1 VSEAAL
7 LEVRGLSVRFGGIAA
22 LDGVSFSVARGSICG
37 IIGPNGAG
45 KTTSFN
51 CLSGLIVPQE
61 GRIELDGRSLVGC
74 PPHEM
79 VGRGIGRTFQ
89 NVALFPTLTVIEN
102 VLVGS
107 YSTTH
112 AGVVTSILNLRGM
125 RNEEARTR
133 ETAQALMARFGLSAY
148 AQVRAADL
156 PFGVQKRIEL
166 ARAMATRPQLLL
178 LDEPA
183 AGLTHAELE
192 TLSDMIVRI
201 RDEMGTTILLI
212 EHNVPLV
219 MRLCDWIVA
228 MDFGRKIA
236 EGLPEAV
243 RRDPEV
249 IKAYLGAE
257 HAA

>member
-1 VSEAAL
+1 MNEAAL
-7 LEVRGLSVRFGGIAA
+7 LQVHGLSVRFGGITA

-61 GRIELDGRSLVGC
+61 GRIELDGRSLLGC

-79 VGRGIGRTFQ
+79 VARGIGRTFQ
-89 NVALFPTLTVIEN
+89 NVALFPTLTVLEN

-107 YSTTH
+107 YSTTR
-112 AGVVTSILNLRGM
+112 AGVVPSILNLRGV
-125 RNEEARTR
+125 RTEEAATR
-133 ETAQALMARFGLSAY
+133 ETAQALMARFGLSGY
-148 AQVRAADL
+148 AQVRAAEL

-166 ARAMATRPQLLL
+166 ARAMATRPKVLL

-201 RDEMGTTILLI
+201 RDEMDTTILLI

-249 IKAYLGAE
+249 IRAYLGAE

>member
-1 VSEAAL
+1 
-7 LEVRGLSVRFGGIAA
+7 
-22 LDGVSFSVARGSICG
+22 
-37 IIGPNGAG
+37 
-45 KTTSFN
+45 
-51 CLSGLIVPQE
+51 
-61 GRIELDGRSLVGC
+61 
-74 PPHEM
+74 
-79 VGRGIGRTFQ
+79 
-89 NVALFPTLTVIEN
+89 VALFPTLTVIEN

-107 YSTTH
+107 YTTTR
-112 AGVVTSILNLRGM
+112 AGVVPSILNLRGV
-125 RNEEARTR
+125 RDEEARTR

-148 AQVRAADL
+148 AQVRAAEL

-166 ARAMATRPQLLL
+166 ARAMATRPKLLL

-201 RDEMGTTILLI
+201 RDEMDTTILLI

>member
-1 VSEAAL
+1 MLQVH
-7 LEVRGLSVRFGGIAA
+7 GLSVRFGGITA

-61 GRIELDGRSLVGC
+61 GRIELDGRSLLGC

-79 VGRGIGRTFQ
+79 VARGIGRTFQ
-89 NVALFPTLTVIEN
+89 NVALFPTLTVLEN

-107 YSTTH
+107 YSTTR
-112 AGVVTSILNLRGM
+112 AGVVPSILNLRGV
-125 RNEEARTR
+125 RTEEAATR
-133 ETAQALMARFGLSAY
+133 ETAQALMARFGLSGY
-148 AQVRAADL
+148 AQVRAAEL

-166 ARAMATRPQLLL
+166 ARAMATRPKVLL

-201 RDEMGTTILLI
+201 RDEMDTTILLI

-249 IKAYLGAE
+249 IRAYLGAE